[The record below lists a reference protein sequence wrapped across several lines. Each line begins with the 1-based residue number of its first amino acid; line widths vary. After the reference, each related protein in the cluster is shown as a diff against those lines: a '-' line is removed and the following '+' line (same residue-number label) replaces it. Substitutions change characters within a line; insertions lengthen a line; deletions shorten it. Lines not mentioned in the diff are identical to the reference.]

1 MLPASAAAVRPPQRA
16 YVGRGRPRRPRTC
29 LLAGRRASAVV
40 GPGMRARRQWSAQA
54 CACIGSGRPGLRARR
69 QWSAK
74 ERARRSAGVV
84 CARAPVCCRLP
95 ARPRRPALSAR
106 GARALA
112 GTVRT
117 HAGAAC
123 SGARQPARAR
133 ASAGASCTGARLLP
147 SACARSCLH
156 RLLPSACGRW
166 GGCCRPALLPRPLP
180 SITPFFRN
188 LCNTRPNEDFRMQR
202 HLAHGLF
209 VGSRNIAKH
218 VCPILMIVGRQLTGR
233 SQKTSMLLHLIT
245 RTEVIMNT

>member
-1 MLPASAAAVRPPQRA
+1 M
-16 YVGRGRPRRPRTC
+16 
-29 LLAGRRASAVV
+29 
-40 GPGMRARRQWSAQA
+40 
-54 CACIGSGRPGLRARR
+54 
-69 QWSAK
+69 
-74 ERARRSAGVV
+74 
-84 CARAPVCCRLP
+84 
-95 ARPRRPALSAR
+95 
-106 GARALA
+106 RALA

-166 GGCCRPALLPRPLP
+166 GGCCRPALLPRPSP